1 MNFKQL
7 FLSSI
12 LLLFTVNCVAIDYDK
27 YKKRK
32 ARQQVSVLEHA
43 KKAANDWEFEKADK
57 LLKQAQNMAY
67 APDKVEA
74 VGELIGK
81 QRFAK
86 SEKERKEREALAEKK
101 RKERLARKRQQERE
115 NQRRYSS
122 SNSPGSSSSQLDYVM
137 VNFSSTCGFA
147 LCSDKNLSISGGP
160 GSFSPSF
167 SGAASGAIHK
177 GYNGLAGR
185 YNWSAQL
192 DNKTCSGSF
201 NLSGRKRNLYLS
213 VYDNCSDAGF
223 NEH

>member
-1 MNFKQL
+1 MSL
-7 FLSSI
+7 V
-12 LLLFTVNCVAIDYDK
+12 LLFAVDGFAIDYDK
-27 YKKRK
+27 YKKK
-32 ARQQVSVLEHA
+32 KKRQQTSVLEYA

-57 LLKQAQNMAY
+57 LLKQAKNMAY

-74 VGELIGK
+74 VDELIGK

-101 RKERLARKRQQERE
+101 RKEKLARARQRERE

-122 SNSPGSSSSQLDYVM
+122 SNGGSSSQVDYVM

-147 LCSDKNLSISGGP
+147 LCSDKNLRISGGP
-160 GSFSPSF
+160 GSFSPSY
-167 SGAASGAIHK
+167 SGAATGAIHK

-192 DNKTCSGSF
+192 DNKVCSGSF

-213 VYDNCSDAGF
+213 VYDNCSDAGS